1 MKCEKKQI
9 FGPVVVNKISGKHGR
24 TYSENISS
32 KNSLNKGPDVKIFC
46 SNAQCQVVNEELTNL
61 CQQVT
66 DLKETVASL
75 ENIIQ
80 IKDIQLQ
87 KMQRENERLS
97 TELKKQQRHIKNLKQ
112 QLDDERFLYQKEKD
126 SFNNEIQRQ
135 KTRCASGASKLHQQR
150 KEFEVVRECLEDE
163 NKSLREELNEKIE
176 TTYNLCIKFLRMKYA
191 KDSLRQKFDQLL
203 KEHLQVITDMM
214 EKLDEAREELNII
227 VSEKFQEPLP
237 LSKARFLQV
246 VQRNAR
252 LVHENATLKVQIQH
266 LTLNI
271 ERLKSCVQ
279 KPKSINVDANII
291 AKLAEQSKKRC
302 SKESTKWIPIHLFEN
317 EIEKTLSF
325 TKPSDLQNF
334 VNYSEDVKLISKI
347 RSNKLKGY
355 SNTAIREVQTKDTW
369 KSGTQS
375 LQWMYDISQQILD
388 KYY

>member
-1 MKCEKKQI
+1 MQ
-9 FGPVVVNKISGKHGR
+9 
-24 TYSENISS
+24 NISS

-150 KEFEVVRECLEDE
+150 KEFEIVRECLEDE

-334 VNYSEDVKLISKI
+334 VNYSEDVKLVSKI

-369 KSGTQS
+369 KSGTVRARS
-375 LQWMYDISQQILD
+375 APEIRLTEGRASSSDIILAESSMD
-388 KYY
+388 VRHISTNT